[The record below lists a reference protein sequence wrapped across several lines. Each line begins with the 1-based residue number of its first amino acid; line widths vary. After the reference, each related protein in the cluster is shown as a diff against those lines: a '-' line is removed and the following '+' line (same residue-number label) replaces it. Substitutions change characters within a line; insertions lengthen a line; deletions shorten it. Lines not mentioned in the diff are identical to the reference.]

1 MYDIV
6 FNNGG
11 NSEHDV
17 KMYFEISTFLEKFSF
32 KMKACVIHGWWLENP
47 RVLIKSAFVW
57 AIFY

>member
-1 MYDIV
+1 MINTLLCNLTSTSMYDIV

-32 KMKACVIHGWWLENP
+32 KMKACVIHG
-47 RVLIKSAFVW
+47 
-57 AIFY
+57 